1 MSMSF
6 MTNVGHR
13 VAQVARFVA
22 VVAVGVAAYLI
33 LRRLDFAALRAAL
46 TRARPGLLLLAIGCN
61 AGNFLFRAVM
71 WRIMLHEE
79 RPLPIGR
86 LVRYTVAAF
95 AASALTPARAGEV
108 LRLWLLRRHHQ
119 ISYARSAGAALA
131 EKLLD
136 GLALV
141 VLVAPLPWLA
151 LPLPPWTA
159 RAVFGLAI
167 GAVTLLAGAVLI
179 TRYMR
184 PGRRLGAFLGQISIL
199 REPGILVKA
208 LGAALAAGVFD
219 LGTLWLTLGAFHISH
234 GFGGAA
240 FVLLVT
246 NAALVIPST
255 PGNIG
260 ALEAGAVVALDVLGV
275 PRPQGLA
282 FALVYHAL
290 QLGPLLLFAAFNLR
304 LILGAGALQGP
315 DPEARTG
322 LDRRAERE
330 SPTPAE

>member
-1 MSMSF
+1 MSF
-6 MTNVGHR
+6 MTNLGRQVTR
-13 VAQVARFVA
+13 VVRVLAVA
-22 VVAVGVAAYLI
+22 AVGVAAYLI

-46 TRARPGLLLLAIGCN
+46 AQARPALLLLAIGCN

-151 LPLPPWTA
+151 LPLPAWTG

-167 GAVTLLAGAVLI
+167 GGVTLLAGAVLI

-184 PGRRLGAFLGQISIL
+184 PGRRLGSFLGQISIL
-199 REPGILVKA
+199 REPVTLVKA
-208 LGAALAAGVFD
+208 LGAALGAGVFD
-219 LGTLWLTLGAFHISH
+219 LGTLWFTLEAFHISH

-275 PRPQGLA
+275 PRPQGVA

-290 QLGPLLLFAAFNLR
+290 QLGPLLLFAALNLR
-304 LILGAGALQGP
+304 LILGAGALQAPENQAGEP
-315 DPEARTG
+315 FDPRAGGEA
-322 LDRRAERE
+322 
-330 SPTPAE
+330 PTPAE

>member
-1 MSMSF
+1 
-6 MTNVGHR
+6 
-13 VAQVARFVA
+13 
-22 VVAVGVAAYLI
+22 
-33 LRRLDFAALRAAL
+33 
-46 TRARPGLLLLAIGCN
+46 
-61 AGNFLFRAVM
+61 M
-71 WRIMLHEE
+71 WRIMLRER

-151 LPLPPWTA
+151 LPLPAWTA

-167 GAVTLLAGAVLI
+167 GGVSLLAAAVLV

-184 PGRRLGAFLGQISIL
+184 PGRRLGSFLAQISIL
-199 REPGILVKA
+199 REPGTLVKA

-219 LGTLWLTLGAFHISH
+219 LGTLWLTLGAFRISH

-275 PRPQGLA
+275 PRPQGVA

-304 LILGAGALQGP
+304 LILGAGALQAP
-315 DPEARTG
+315 DAAEAAG
-322 LDRRAERE
+322 FDGGEA
-330 SPTPAE
+330 PTPAK

>member
-6 MTNVGHR
+6 VTNMGRTFARAARILAVLA
-13 VAQVARFVA
+13 VA
-22 VVAVGVAAYLI
+22 VAAYLI
-33 LRRLDFAALRAAL
+33 LRRLDLRALGAALAQ
-46 TRARPGLLLLAIGCN
+46 ARPGLLLLAIGCN
-61 AGNFLFRAVM
+61 AGNFLFRAILWRVM
-71 WRIMLHEE
+71 LRED
-79 RPLPIGR
+79 RPIPIGR

-151 LPLPPWTA
+151 LPLPAWTA
-159 RAVFGLAI
+159 RAVFGLAVGGI
-167 GAVTLLAGAVLI
+167 SVLVLAVVLARHVG
-179 TRYMR
+179 
-184 PGRRLGAFLGQISIL
+184 PGRRLGSFLGQITIL
-199 REPGILVKA
+199 REPATLVRA
-208 LGAALAAGVFD
+208 LGAALCAGLFD
-219 LGTLWLTLGAFHISH
+219 LGTLWLTLGAFHISR

-255 PGNIG
+255 PGNVG
-260 ALEAGAVVALDVLGV
+260 ALEAGAVLALDVLGV
-275 PRPQGLA
+275 PRPVAVA

-304 LILGAGALQGP
+304 LILGASALERPKGAG
-315 DPEARTG
+315 
-322 LDRRAERE
+322 AELYE
-330 SPTPAE
+330 SPENPGLAE

>member
-1 MSMSF
+1 M
-6 MTNVGHR
+6 
-13 VAQVARFVA
+13 
-22 VVAVGVAAYLI
+22 AAYFI
-33 LRRLDFAALRAAL
+33 LRRLDFAALAVAL
-46 TRARPGLLLLAIGCN
+46 RQARPELLVLAVGCN

-71 WRIMLHEE
+71 WRVMLREE

-108 LRLWLLRRHHQ
+108 LRLWLLRRYHQ

-141 VLVAPLPWLA
+141 VILAPLPWLA
-151 LPLPPWTA
+151 LPVPAWTA
-159 RAVFGLAI
+159 RAVAGL
-167 GAVTLLAGAVLI
+167 GVGGVAVLVLAMLV
-179 TRYMR
+179 TRFLK
-184 PGRRLGAFLGQISIL
+184 PGRRVGAFLDQISIL
-199 REPGILVKA
+199 KEPGTLVKA
-208 LGAALAAGVFD
+208 LAAALAAGIFD
-219 LGTLWLTLGAFHISH
+219 LGTLWLTLGAFHISSY

-275 PRPQGLA
+275 PRPQALA

-290 QLGPLLLFAAFNLR
+290 QLGPLLLFASFNLR
-304 LILGAGALQGP
+304 LILGAGGLSSAVDGEQGGF
-315 DPEARTG
+315 DAV
-322 LDRRAERE
+322 RAGEQ
-330 SPTPAE
+330 PTPAE